1 MNRHMPQ
8 NDALRD
14 RLDAIHDE
22 ARQFCIADEPEAPA
36 LWVEVVGT
44 LAVMSVIVGLLVWLP
59 IKLFGG
65 IVP

>member
-14 RLDAIHDE
+14 RLDAILSTRPEPIPEPVE
-22 ARQFCIADEPEAPA
+22 AWWAAA
-36 LWVEVVGT
+36 LKTLVVC
-44 LAVMSVIVGLLVWLP
+44 AVIVGLLVWLP